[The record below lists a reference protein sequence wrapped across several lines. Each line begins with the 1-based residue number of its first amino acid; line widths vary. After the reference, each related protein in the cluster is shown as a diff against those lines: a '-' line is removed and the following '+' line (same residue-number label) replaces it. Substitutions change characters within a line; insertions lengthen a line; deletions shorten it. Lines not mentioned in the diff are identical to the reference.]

1 MDRLREFSIVT
12 VSLPEL
18 GRLSEFKAHV
28 LSVHRSVA
36 MLQPAE
42 RMETLWLPPLV
53 EEVLMSFRHGS
64 QTVGL
69 KGDLRCERPDTIQFR
84 VTDGVCVPRRQ
95 SSRLKLCAPAA
106 VVPLGP
112 DGRAQRDEI
121 PCQTQVV
128 GLDGVVLEGAS
139 GLRLDQV
146 TVFTL
151 IVPEDPD
158 PVHARA
164 RVTQVQDGVASLEF
178 VALERDQRRRLS
190 AFVTEHLR
198 RQLAIVR
205 SLQEDEDDD
214 WD

>member
-1 MDRLREFSIVT
+1 
-12 VSLPEL
+12 
-18 GRLSEFKAHV
+18 
-28 LSVHRSVA
+28 
-36 MLQPAE
+36 
-42 RMETLWLPPLV
+42 
-53 EEVLMSFRHGS
+53 MSFRHGS

-128 GLDGVVLEGAS
+128 GLDGVVLEGAG

-151 IVPEDPD
+151 IVPEDPE

-164 RVTQVQDGVASLEF
+164 RVTRVQDGVASLEF